1 MKENLPHFDMY
12 TGTNKGTDKQNVG
25 LISLLTKDINQTAE
39 VLGNVT
45 FTLARENG

>member
-12 TGTNKGTDKQNVG
+12 TGTNKQNVG